1 MKLIQLIKS
10 KFRSKTIETSI
21 IPFDTTKIEIPK
33 YKELSALEK
42 IKVKEYQNELKIED
56 FVL

>member
-42 IKVKEYQNELKIED
+42 IKVK
-56 FVL
+56 